1 MSWDEIGAAVQAA
14 GLGVVGA
21 FHPVEGDGA
30 PQGIATLL
38 LLGPAGPAMWQAFRA
53 APEAADGLADPLDRW
68 SRRVV
73 GGLADR
79 FGGAA
84 FFPFGGPPWHP
95 FQRWAARGEGAVVSP
110 VAMQA
115 SPSRGLWASYRGAL
129 GFAVRLALPQRS
141 VAGPCLG
148 CPAPCLTACP
158 IDAFAGGT
166 YDVPACVAHV
176 LGDAGA
182 DCRGGCLVRRACPAG
197 ATMELPAAQR
207 AFHMSAFLAA
217 QAPRPSPDCPQRRVK
232 AVGRS

>member
-21 FHPVEGDGA
+21 FHPVEDDGA
-30 PQGIATLL
+30 PREIATLL
-38 LLGPAGPAMWQAFRA
+38 LLGPVGPAMWQAFRA

-84 FFPFGGPPWHP
+84 FFPFGGPPWHS

-129 GFAVRLALPQRS
+129 GFAGRLALPQRS
-141 VAGPCLG
+141 VADPCLG

-158 IDAFAGGT
+158 VDAFAGG
-166 YDVPACVAHV
+166 DIRRPR
-176 LGDAGA
+176 L
-182 DCRGGCLVRRACPAG
+182 RRARPRRCWRR
-197 ATMELPAAQR
+197 LPR
-207 AFHMSAFLAA
+207 RLPR
-217 QAPRPSPDCPQRRVK
+217 APRLPGRRDDGTAGGAARFSHVGFPRRPSAPTVAGPSTGPGQGC
-232 AVGRS
+232 G